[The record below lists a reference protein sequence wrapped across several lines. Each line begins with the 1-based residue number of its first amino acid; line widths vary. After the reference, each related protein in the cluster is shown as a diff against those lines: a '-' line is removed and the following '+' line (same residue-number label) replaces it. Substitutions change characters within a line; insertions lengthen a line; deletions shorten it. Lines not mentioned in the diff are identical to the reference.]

1 MALKNR
7 RSNKN
12 INKNHQCEF
21 CVKIRLFLLSVIF
34 IVLISLIFG
43 QKIKFDKFINAPII
57 GNLILLGLIVV
68 FSFKYYL
75 YRKNKKQH

>member
-1 MALKNR
+1 MALKKSVNK
-7 RSNKN
+7 SNN
-12 INKNHQCEF
+12 QQCAF

-75 YRKNKKQH
+75 YRKNKDLN

>member
-1 MALKNR
+1 VALKKSVNK
-7 RSNKN
+7 SNN
-12 INKNHQCEF
+12 QQCEF

-75 YRKNKKQH
+75 YRKNKDLN

>member
-1 MALKNR
+1 MALKKSVNK
-7 RSNKN
+7 SNN
-12 INKNHQCEF
+12 QQCEF

-75 YRKNKKQH
+75 YRKNKDLN

>member
-1 MALKNR
+1 MALKKSVNK
-7 RSNKN
+7 SNNQK
-12 INKNHQCEF
+12 CEF

-57 GNLILLGLIVV
+57 GNLILLGLIGGQ
-68 FSFKYYL
+68 KL
-75 YRKNKKQH
+75 P